1 MKRGLIY
8 LSVALIGLLMCQCE
22 FNTTESPK
30 TENSEVTTEINAEIL
45 TIDQKKNDEINQKN
59 QESWREAKKLQFA
72 DSDFLQTKQQM
83 SDDAIAPYDYHTG
96 LVGDKAYNNIVYM
109 KALERV
115 KKHLSVV
122 DGRLVPKLKSGA
134 EIRIA
139 EDLYKFILN
148 VIDSWNQWIK
158 EGKFEIIKTDNGYD
172 IAPVIDDKMQPL
184 SYAKDLTRMGHSER
198 WTAIKEVVDK
208 APAGTYIHE
217 HFLLNFGTS
226 TLYGEYTGTDSKK
239 RRYSVSD
246 GCGTWGESDPN
257 CIYNYIAYDADIN
270 DSQFYIY
277 SLRNSNHQ
285 SLASYQLQK

>member
-96 LVGDKAYNNIVYM
+96 
-109 KALERV
+109 
-115 KKHLSVV
+115 
-122 DGRLVPKLKSGA
+122 A

-198 WTAIKEVVDK
+198 WTAIKEVVDR